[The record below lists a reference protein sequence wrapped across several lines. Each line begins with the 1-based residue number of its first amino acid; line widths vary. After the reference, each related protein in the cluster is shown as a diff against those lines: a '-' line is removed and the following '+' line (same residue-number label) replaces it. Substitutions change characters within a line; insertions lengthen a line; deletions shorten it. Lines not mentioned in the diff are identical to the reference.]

1 MQLSQSQKIYLNFFL
16 YFMNVHKI
24 WNTLKKKMSLTGY
37 SFLKLK
43 TSKAGLLKCLK
54 NPMSEHLWTV
64 NMLMGPKDS

>member
-1 MQLSQSQKIYLNFFL
+1 
-16 YFMNVHKI
+16 MNVHKI